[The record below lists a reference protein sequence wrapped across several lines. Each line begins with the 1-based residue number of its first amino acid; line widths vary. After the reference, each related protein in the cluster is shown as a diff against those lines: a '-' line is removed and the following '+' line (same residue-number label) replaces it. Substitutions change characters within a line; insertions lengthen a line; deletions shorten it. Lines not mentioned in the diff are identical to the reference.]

1 MENTLQLQQQKQR
14 TSLTL
19 MKSKPNLA
27 VLNEDFPKLKNV
39 VSKEETNNLM
49 NYILA
54 ILNIKVSSPEE
65 KTELNNQMIV
75 IHDFLKTK
83 FGHLTIP
90 EIKEAFKMY
99 VAKEFQDIKVFR
111 LLDCISVGEVLTA
124 YINFRNDSLRV
135 YDDKKRLLL
144 AEAEP
149 TSEEKKKEIRN
160 DFLKQIFE
168 DLKARGYSSEI
179 WILWEKDFKSKELTD
194 FANKVNATVTNS
206 EKREMYAREEQMYMQ
221 QIKTEMMTS
230 RLQSAKWVV
239 ENASNQIKV
248 NQKINSVINRCRC
261 LIGSKYLKN
270 YLTDFEEFK
279 KQIDNELDGE

>member
-1 MENTLQLQQQKQR
+1 MTL
-14 TSLTL
+14 T
-19 MKSKPNLA
+19 KSKPNLA

-65 KTELNNQMIV
+65 KAELNNQMIV

-90 EIKEAFKMY
+90 EIREAFKMY
-99 VAKEFQDIKVFR
+99 VAKEFVDVKVFR
-111 LLDCISVGEVLTA
+111 LLDCVSVAEVLTA

-144 AEAEP
+144 AEAET
-149 TSEEKKKEIRN
+149 TSEEQKKEIRN
-160 DFLKQIFE
+160 NFLKQIFE
-168 DLKARGYSSEI
+168 DLKARGYSGDI
-179 WILWEKDFKSKELTD
+179 WILWEKDFNTKELTD

-206 EKREMYAREEQMYMQ
+206 EKRDLYAREERLYMQ
-221 QIKTEMMTS
+221 QIKSEMLTS

-239 ENASNQIKV
+239 ENATRQIKE

-261 LIGSKYLKN
+261 LIGSKYLKD
-270 YLTDFEEFK
+270 YLTDFLEFK
-279 KQIDNELDGE
+279 KQIENELDGE